1 MVVSVPRHDHHP
13 PVLEQAPVR
22 ALDPDGAGIV
32 TLGTV
37 AFIIAALVCWL
48 SLDSLVAA
56 GQEWWLGVC
65 LVGVGLG
72 LIGSVITLSRHRRR
86 KSAHSDE
93 DTPEEVEA
101 AASQH
106 SAAPAAKAFTPP
118 KG

>member
-32 TLGTV
+32 TVGTA
-37 AFIIAALVCWL
+37 AFVIAAGACWL

-86 KSAHSDE
+86 KSAQTDE
-93 DTPEEVEA
+93 DTAEEVEA
-101 AASQH
+101 AGSEDPV
-106 SAAPAAKAFTPP
+106 APASKALTPP